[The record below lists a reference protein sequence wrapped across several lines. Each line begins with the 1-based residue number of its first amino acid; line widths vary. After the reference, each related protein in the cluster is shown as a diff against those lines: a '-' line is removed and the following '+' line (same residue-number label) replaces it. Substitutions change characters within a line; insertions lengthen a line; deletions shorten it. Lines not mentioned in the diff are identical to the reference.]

1 MNLPT
6 PSIEYW
12 LLSPM
17 LIVFGAAIA
26 GVLVEAFV
34 SRERRYAAQVALSL
48 VGLAAAFVA
57 VVQLA
62 RELHGAVG
70 HTAVVGAVAVD
81 APTLFLQGT
90 ILLVGI
96 LGILLIAERRIPAE
110 SESESG
116 ALRADWTGSPLR
128 PPRSSAV
135 SPRSWPPRP
144 G

>member
-1 MNLPT
+1 
-6 PSIEYW
+6 
-12 LLSPM
+12 M

-70 HTAVVGAVAVD
+70 RTAVVGAVAVD

-96 LGILLIAERRIPAE
+96 LGILLIAERRIPADE
-110 SESESG
+110 SESEG
-116 ALRADWTGSPLR
+116 ARADWMRSPLR
-128 PPRSSAV
+128 RPRSSAV
-135 SPRSWPPRP
+135 SPRRWPPRP

>member
-96 LGILLIAERRIPAE
+96 LGNLLSPSRNRR
-110 SESESG
+110 
-116 ALRADWTGSPLR
+116 ALRAGWIRSPHR
-128 PPRSSAV
+128 PPRWWAV

>member
-6 PSIEYW
+6 PSVEYG

-34 SRERRYAAQVALSL
+34 SRGRRYIIQVLLSL
-48 VGLAAAFVA
+48 VGLAGAFVA

-62 RELHGAVG
+62 RELHGTLG
-70 HTAVVGAVAVD
+70 QTAVVGAVAVD
-81 APTLFLQGT
+81 APALFLQGT

-96 LGILLIAERRIPAE
+96 LGVLLIAERRIPAE
-110 SESESG
+110 SESES
-116 ALRADWTGSPLR
+116 D
-128 PPRSSAV
+128 SAAGGLDAFL
-135 SPRSWPPRP
+135 SLIHI
-144 G
+144 